1 MTELVMIGFA
11 DQHRAAE
18 VLSQLQR
25 LKFDWASDLREGV
38 AVEVESDGRLRMLQ
52 SHLLD
57 PAANGDREFEW
68 EALLS
73 AIVPQPHPTPEDRQK
88 KPSTVNAQGRTW
100 LQDMSFDQDFRR
112 NAAALLRPGCSAI
125 LAAISDWRTAME
137 LLSGY
142 SSLVLHTTV
151 VRSTKGNEQETVK
164 GRKTG
169 GNSIISDWIYSKE
182 TRREQT

>member
-11 DQHRAAE
+11 EQQRAIE

-38 AVEVESDGRLRMLQ
+38 AVEVEPDGRLRMLQ

-57 PAANGDREFEW
+57 PAAEAVREFEW

-73 AIVPQPHPTPEDRQK
+73 AIVPQPYPASANRNTK
-88 KPSTVNAQGRTW
+88 TSTLNEQSRTW
-100 LQDMSFDQDFRR
+100 LQDLSFDQDFKR
-112 NAAALLRPGCSAI
+112 NAAALLRPGSSAI
-125 LAAISDWRTAME
+125 LAAISDWRSAME

-142 SSLVLHTTV
+142 SSLVLHTTI
-151 VRSTKGNEQETVK
+151 VRSTKGNEQETLK
-164 GRKTG
+164 GKKTG
-169 GNSIISDWIYSKE
+169 RNSILSGWITAQK
-182 TRREQT
+182 REGNN